1 MYNEYPTMLSQMLT
15 IGGWV
20 VGGLLL
26 FAWLSTAVFTV
37 KQQTV
42 QMVETFGKFTSVRK
56 AGLNFKAPWPFQ
68 STSVP
73 LSLRVLEIGQDVTV
87 KSIDNAFLKVPIRVQ
102 YKVRE
107 EHADDAF
114 YKLEDPEEQIRSY
127 IVNQVRATAS
137 GLTFDALFQA
147 RDTFESDV
155 SDTLEGRMRSF
166 GYEIINVLVDDP
178 QPSDDLRKAFDRV
191 IAAKRLKEAAE
202 NEGEAARVLAVA
214 KAEAEGQ
221 SLTIKG
227 NAYAEFRKIVA
238 KGNGEALQEFCGR
251 TGLTGH
257 DALAF
262 FTSINEMEAVRD
274 ASNHGGR
281 VVFVAGSAARHVP
294 DAATLGMIQ
303 TPSLDAPSVGTP
315 ALSKPAAPATTEL
328 KDSTGAPLVP

>member
-1 MYNEYPTMLSQMLT
+1 MRPVFPDVYQDAPSLLAQILT
-15 IGGWV
+15 T
-20 VGGLLL
+20 GGLIILGIIL
-26 FAWLSTAVFTV
+26 VAWLFTTVVIV

-42 QMVETFGKFTSVRK
+42 QMIETFGKFTTVRH
-56 AGLNFKAPWPFQ
+56 AGLSFKAPWPIQ
-68 STSVP
+68 SASVP
-73 LSLRVLEIGQDVTV
+73 LSLRVLEISQDVTV

-102 YKVRE
+102 YKVRDD
-107 EHADDAF
+107 HAEDAF

-127 IVNQVRATAS
+127 IVNQVRSTAS

-155 SDTLEGRMRSF
+155 SDTLEERMRSF

-221 SLTIKG
+221 SLEIKG
-227 NAYAEFRKIVA
+227 RAYAAFRKIVA
-238 KGNGEALQEFCGR
+238 KGNGEALEEFCAK

-281 VVFVAGSAARHVP
+281 VVFVAGSAARTTP
-294 DAATLGMIQ
+294 DAALLGMIQ
-303 TPSLDAPSVGTP
+303 TPSIDTPNMSKGTDATHTPMAAPS
-315 ALSKPAAPATTEL
+315 A
-328 KDSTGAPLVP
+328 